1 MIKLTKCRPL
11 TKTRNPFVPE
21 ELEEAAM
28 LVLRITR
35 GITKEEL
42 IPEIARVL
50 GYARTGDKVERS
62 ASKAMKRLVESG
74 RDVER
79 AGFLIPCEK

>member
-1 MIKLTKCRPL
+1 
-11 TKTRNPFVPE
+11 
-21 ELEEAAM
+21 M